1 MTPEVFTPLLKS
13 CWQLA
18 NQLIVN
24 WNKMSLNSNHGAY
37 ETMGLSVIAI
47 NMNEFNDA
55 TKPLES
61 GATPE
66 NGGRGGWLDVAGY
79 RFAAMCNKNIL
90 ADGSGIEC
98 SLGYT
103 SETAGNTIRQLSV
116 AKDAGWYDFK
126 LSEAVKEAITKS
138 GKYMVSATGPGFRDF
153 QQGDSQ
159 VNDHSYL
166 GSIKSIANE
175 VDDPILK
182 WAATDGKEGKAPDY
196 TSILYPVGRKVILR
210 SGWGNDDI
218 YISSNA
224 DGNMGG
230 HGHSDDMVLNMF
242 AYGKYL
248 LADPRYINYDTDNPY
263 RTWQISSRGHNVV
276 EINGFSQKGGG
287 FGWTYGKPIK
297 GPSGENLYMSS
308 GNKYGNIR
316 DSELNGTY
324 DFVKLNSPN
333 NLGIKAVDDKGK
345 AISSS
350 VDYDRDILFLK
361 SGHVIVTDSLKPVD
375 KMGSNN
381 YSLGWHYMPDANVT
395 INPET
400 NVVRTNFNAE
410 ANINVAAVS
419 PQSEQVTTIKDGW
432 YSYSTGNV
440 ISAKYSSSV
449 KDVAGDTSM
458 NTLLVPEKPGAKTD
472 VLTSDIPLDVDD
484 GAATAFSFL
493 INNKSENS
501 TIDGSYYSVL
511 NPKNQTQ
518 RSFGKYTT
526 DGSLALCET
535 ENNSYLQLAL
545 RNGTNLTSTADNIKL
560 IRASEKIKDVGVNYL
575 ASKIDINSAKDI
587 NLENI
592 QLYSGNKKISEVRLN
607 GKAVSFKQDK
617 QKGDIYFGATMPFL
631 GNEIENTHSPD
642 NPGGGTGGGNHA
654 TGGGNG
660 SGGGVIP
667 PTPTQ
672 APGTTEK
679 PSDKFSAELK
689 NHWGKIEISEM
700 VDLGIVK
707 GVSDTSL
714 GLLDN
719 TTRAEFMAMCLRSKN
734 IKLDEYNGEFKDVFG
749 DEWYAPYIAT
759 AKNLGI
765 LEGDGVNASPNAFVT
780 RA

>member
-1 MTPEVFTPLLKS
+1 M
-13 CWQLA
+13 
-18 NQLIVN
+18 
-24 WNKMSLNSNHGAY
+24 
-37 ETMGLSVIAI
+37 
-47 NMNEFNDA
+47 
-55 TKPLES
+55 
-61 GATPE
+61 
-66 NGGRGGWLDVAGY
+66 
-79 RFAAMCNKNIL
+79 
-90 ADGSGIEC
+90 
-98 SLGYT
+98 
-103 SETAGNTIRQLSV
+103 
-116 AKDAGWYDFK
+116 
-126 LSEAVKEAITKS
+126 
-138 GKYMVSATGPGFRDF
+138 
-153 QQGDSQ
+153 
-159 VNDHSYL
+159 
-166 GSIKSIANE
+166 
-175 VDDPILK
+175 
-182 WAATDGKEGKAPDY
+182 
-196 TSILYPVGRKVILR
+196 ILR

-297 GPSGENLYMSS
+297 GPSGENLYMSN
-308 GNKYGNIR
+308 GNKYGDIR

-440 ISAKYSSSV
+440 IPAKYSSSV

-484 GAATAFSFL
+484 GA
-493 INNKSENS
+493 
-501 TIDGSYYSVL
+501 
-511 NPKNQTQ
+511 
-518 RSFGKYTT
+518 
-526 DGSLALCET
+526 
-535 ENNSYLQLAL
+535 
-545 RNGTNLTSTADNIKL
+545 
-560 IRASEKIKDVGVNYL
+560 
-575 ASKIDINSAKDI
+575 
-587 NLENI
+587 
-592 QLYSGNKKISEVRLN
+592 
-607 GKAVSFKQDK
+607 
-617 QKGDIYFGATMPFL
+617 
-631 GNEIENTHSPD
+631 
-642 NPGGGTGGGNHA
+642 
-654 TGGGNG
+654 
-660 SGGGVIP
+660 
-667 PTPTQ
+667 
-672 APGTTEK
+672 
-679 PSDKFSAELK
+679 
-689 NHWGKIEISEM
+689 
-700 VDLGIVK
+700 
-707 GVSDTSL
+707 
-714 GLLDN
+714 
-719 TTRAEFMAMCLRSKN
+719 
-734 IKLDEYNGEFKDVFG
+734 
-749 DEWYAPYIAT
+749 
-759 AKNLGI
+759 
-765 LEGDGVNASPNAFVT
+765 
-780 RA
+780 